1 MRSIAL
7 AILFV
12 LFGIAQCFANPNE
25 PTGYGGYPWGTR
37 TEAIAGLEL
46 VGKPDNVTISMGT
59 RPADGKT
66 FIVGEY
72 SFTAEK
78 EVIWIF
84 LENRFGSVFT
94 YFTIEGFLPVRDALF
109 KTFGQ
114 PNLVNSDDM
123 LTYYYWRGTVGRVM
137 VSIPKDVKEGK
148 EIGVGYSS
156 YEFLLNKT
164 GIKK

>member
-7 AILFV
+7 AGLFV
-12 LFGIAQCFANPNE
+12 LFGLVQCFAQPNE
-25 PTGYGGYPWGTR
+25 STGYRGYPWGTGA
-37 TEAIAGLEL
+37 EAIAGLDMKAGDEVL
-46 VGKPDNVTISMGT
+46 SFST

-72 SFTAEK
+72 SFTANK

-84 LENRFGSVFT
+84 FEKRFGGVLAM
-94 YFTIEGFLPVRDALF
+94 FTIESFQPVSEAIV

-114 PNLVNSDDM
+114 PNLVNSDDKY
-123 LTYYYWRGTVGRVM
+123 TYYYWRGTVGRVTVTM
-137 VSIPKDVKEGK
+137 PKNKGE

-164 GIKK
+164 GPR